1 MKAFESILAIF
12 VGLAVLTIIVKNS
25 ANVSQLVGTG
35 GSVFSSTFSAVTG
48 GGANTLGPLP
58 SFSVN

>member
-25 ANVSQLVGTG
+25 ANVSQLVSTG
-35 GSVFSSTFSAVTG
+35 GSVFSSTFGAVTG
-48 GGANTLGPLP
+48 QGANTLGPLP